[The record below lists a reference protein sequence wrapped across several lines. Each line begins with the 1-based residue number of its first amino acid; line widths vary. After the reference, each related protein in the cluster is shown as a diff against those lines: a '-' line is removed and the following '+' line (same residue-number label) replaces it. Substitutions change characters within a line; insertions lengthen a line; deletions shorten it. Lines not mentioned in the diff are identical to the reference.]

1 VLAAVKYPG
10 WLVEGDG
17 GIFFLQVGNFHPPLC
32 VSAVSY
38 THLTLPTSDLV

>member
-32 VSAVSY
+32 VSGVVS
-38 THLTLPTSDLV
+38 LGDGGLR